1 MAYVQQALTAPRWLL
16 CRVTGSRSAEMHA
29 HWRYNGAMTTIQVKD
44 LPEEVAETFRRRAAE
59 SGQSLQ
65 AYMRQ
70 YLIAAAHQRSKA
82 EYLKIIE
89 ENLAKSHAPGATAES
104 IDEALREARG
114 E

>member
-1 MAYVQQALTAPRWLL
+1 
-16 CRVTGSRSAEMHA
+16 MHA
-29 HWRYNGAMTTIQVKD
+29 YWRYNGAMATIQVKD
-44 LPEEVAETFRRRAAE
+44 LPEEVTETFRRRAAE

-70 YLIAAAHQRSKA
+70 YLIEAAHQRSKA

-89 ENLAKSHAPGATAES
+89 ENLAKSQAPGAAAES